1 MTIERTRSPIAS
13 HEPPRAARFWTHRE
27 MIVMN
32 FRDRRD
38 ADVAMFAR
46 V

>member
-1 MTIERTRSPIAS
+1 MTTERIRSSACTARAIARIAVS
-13 HEPPRAARFWTHRE
+13 PDWKDAA
-27 MIVMN
+27 MN